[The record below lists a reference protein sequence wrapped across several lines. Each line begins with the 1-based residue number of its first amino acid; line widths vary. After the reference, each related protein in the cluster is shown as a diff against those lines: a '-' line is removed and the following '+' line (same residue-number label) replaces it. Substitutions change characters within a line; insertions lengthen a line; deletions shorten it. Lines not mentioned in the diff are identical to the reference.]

1 MSLLSQGEKCSIG
14 RVRTD
19 CASSSFALAE
29 LWSQRQHWK
38 TSLKLLI
45 SLALPHPSMEEGLQA
60 LQENKAEIQAA
71 RADAA
76 VQELCSLFPW
86 TAGNAAQAQC
96 CRG

>member
-1 MSLLSQGEKCSIG
+1 
-14 RVRTD
+14 
-19 CASSSFALAE
+19 
-29 LWSQRQHWK
+29 
-38 TSLKLLI
+38 
-45 SLALPHPSMEEGLQA
+45 MEEGLQA

-96 CRG
+96 CRGWEKFSQIFKEGFCPDI